1 MQQKY
6 TVYRRKTIAVITL
19 LAIWQLLSLW
29 VNRVIFLPSVTDTL
43 KALVALVQTKEFY
56 LSIGTSFLRISSG
69 FVLAVVSG
77 VLLAVLAEQNAQLG
91 EILQLLI
98 QLIKSIPVASFVIL
112 VLLWVSSAQLST
124 FISFFMVLP
133 VIFTNVRGGIHQTD
147 QKLLEMAKI
156 FDFSPFQ
163 KVRYIYLPAVR
174 PAFVTACSI
183 GLGFCWKSGIAAE
196 VIGLPKHSIGS
207 QLYQAKLY
215 LMTPELFAWTIVIVW
230 ISILFEKI
238 VMYIVRG
245 SNHTLRRKYS
255 SFDLG
260 SCSLKSD
267 RTCSEISQPYF
278 PVQQKK
284 SSVPYCIV
292 LENLTKYYGSQLVLS
307 NVSRSIK
314 SGEKLCI
321 MGASGIGKTTLLSIL
336 AGLETADSG
345 TVSGIKNT
353 AFSMVFQED
362 RLLDSEDAFTNV
374 AAVLKPL
381 KKQFF
386 LWKKFSESNKRH
398 SRKSF
403 SFRCNSDKVSHE
415 LIVSWL
421 CAEFKQIGL
430 TDYKGKPVS
439 EFSGGMKRRVAI
451 VRAVCADTDL
461 LLFDEPFKGLDDASR
476 RQVIQYIKERTIG
489 RTIIVVTHDE
499 TDAIELGA
507 EVWTLGCTAK
517 N

>member
-1 MQQKY
+1 
-6 TVYRRKTIAVITL
+6 
-19 LAIWQLLSLW
+19 
-29 VNRVIFLPSVTDTL
+29 
-43 KALVALVQTKEFY
+43 
-56 LSIGTSFLRISSG
+56 
-69 FVLAVVSG
+69 
-77 VLLAVLAEQNAQLG
+77 
-91 EILQLLI
+91 
-98 QLIKSIPVASFVIL
+98 
-112 VLLWVSSAQLST
+112 
-124 FISFFMVLP
+124 
-133 VIFTNVRGGIHQTD
+133 
-147 QKLLEMAKI
+147 
-156 FDFSPFQ
+156 
-163 KVRYIYLPAVR
+163 
-174 PAFVTACSI
+174 
-183 GLGFCWKSGIAAE
+183 
-196 VIGLPKHSIGS
+196 
-207 QLYQAKLY
+207 
-215 LMTPELFAWTIVIVW
+215 
-230 ISILFEKI
+230 
-238 VMYIVRG
+238 
-245 SNHTLRRKYS
+245 
-255 SFDLG
+255 
-260 SCSLKSD
+260 
-267 RTCSEISQPYF
+267 
-278 PVQQKK
+278 
-284 SSVPYCIV
+284 
-292 LENLTKYYGSQLVLS
+292 
-307 NVSRSIK
+307 
-314 SGEKLCI
+314 
-321 MGASGIGKTTLLSIL
+321 
-336 AGLETADSG
+336 
-345 TVSGIKNT
+345 
-353 AFSMVFQED
+353 MVFQED